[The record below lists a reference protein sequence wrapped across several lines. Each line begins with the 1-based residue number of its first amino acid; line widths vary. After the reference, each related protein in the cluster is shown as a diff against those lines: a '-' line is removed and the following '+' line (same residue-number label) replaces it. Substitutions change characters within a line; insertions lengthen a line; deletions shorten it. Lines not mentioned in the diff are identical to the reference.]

1 MLPNQFIQ
9 KLNTGINRL
18 ESILLP
24 SFCLNCRA
32 ETPEEPVSLRWLC
45 LGCHGLLKPN
55 WTKGALTPEVDGAY
69 HIFNYQTD
77 ILAKKLI
84 YALKYELVKEIA
96 SAIAVALQKESA
108 HLRRLIRVNR
118 IDFIVPLPLHWR
130 RLRDRGFNQSRLI
143 AEEVAHIGGIGV
155 RDGLLTRKL
164 GLRPQAKIKRRDQR
178 LANIK
183 NAFRVADAQGAGGRV
198 ILLVDDVTTTGAT
211 LREAAR
217 AIKAAGAAKVFAFT
231 LAQD

>member
-1 MLPNQFIQ
+1 MPMLP
-9 KLNTGINRL
+9 KLLSAAKRL
-18 ESILLP
+18 ERILLP

-45 LGCHGLLKPN
+45 FDCHSRLTPH
-55 WTKGALTPEVDGAY
+55 WTKGSPEAEIDGVY
-69 HIFNYQTD
+69 HVFNYQTD

-84 YALKYELVKEIA
+84 CALKYELVKELA
-96 SAIAVALQKESA
+96 SALAVALQKESA
-108 HLRRLIRVNR
+108 HLRRLIRANR

-143 AEEVAHIGGIGV
+143 AEEAARIGGIGV
-155 RDGLLTRKL
+155 KDGLLTRKL
-164 GLRPQAKIKRRDQR
+164 GLRPQAKIKRRERR

-183 NAFRVADAQGAGGRV
+183 NAFRVADAAGAGGHT

-211 LREAAR
+211 LREAAHTL
-217 AIKAAGAAKVFAFT
+217 KAAGAARVFAFT